1 MARSSATSGGP
12 ARFTE
17 RKLVMLVVD
26 LAGTTRLVARFDST
40 ELAELINS
48 FYAMCGAAVKDH
60 GGRIVKFIGD
70 GCLAVFPEGE
80 GVAAIDAALDINRRL
95 GTIRKDWKIDA
106 EIGANVHQSVV
117 AEGDFEPDGQYD
129 VTGTGVF
136 YTFRMGGGP
145 GMRISEPVYRQLPND
160 RRGPWEKHRPPAT
173 YSLGFDESR

>member
-1 MARSSATSGGP
+1 MARSSAPSG
-12 ARFTE
+12 ATRFTE

-26 LAGTTRLVARFDST
+26 LAGSTRLVARFDST
-40 ELAELINS
+40 ELAELINR
-48 FYAMCGAAVKDH
+48 FYAMCGAAVRDH

-80 GVAAIDAALDINRRL
+80 GLAAIDAANDINQRL
-95 GTIRKDWKIDA
+95 VAIREDWKIDA
-106 EIGANVHQSVV
+106 EIGVNIHQSVV

-145 GMRISEPVYRQLPND
+145 GMRISEPIYRQLPND
-160 RRGPWEKHRPPAT
+160 QRSAWEKHRPPAT
-173 YSLGFDESR
+173 YTLGFDESR